1 MFKNFFR
8 DSVGFTVANICVKA
22 LNIILVPIY
31 IRYLSFDDYGAFELI
46 TTLTVIFVVV
56 VTLELTQSII
66 RFVPDNESNEILQR
80 SYISSAVHT
89 ILFSCLIFVFLVYFF
104 SPWISNILFKSLSY
118 SQTIKLIGPII
129 ALQALNYSIAVTFRS
144 KREFSSAIFHSLMVA
159 SFVGGFGIV
168 FLISSSGNLNQFL
181 LGQIIGGSA
190 SVLIGFYKIR
200 SLIFY
205 KINWLIVKQIVSFSF
220 PLILS
225 GIAIHLSTFADRL
238 IINELLS
245 LESLAVY
252 GIAAKAASLVTI
264 VISGVQG
271 TLAPHFISSWN
282 SSSGLRSLSQI
293 FFIYLILS
301 IFLLFF
307 LYVFGEHIIIFLG
320 TNKAASGV
328 DVLLILASSA
338 VINGLNIFLF
348 GLIKSLKTSILS
360 LIYLCTAI
368 LNIVLN
374 YYFISEFG
382 ILGAAIATLIATSI
396 GFLVHFYFSS
406 KHLKLP
412 FSSLIPICFI
422 ITLLGFNFFYAY
434 IS

>member
-56 VTLELTQSII
+56 VTLELTQSIV

-89 ILFSCLIFVFLVYFF
+89 ILFSCLIFVLLVYFF
-104 SPWISNILFKSLSY
+104 SPWISNFLFKTLSY

-159 SFVGGFGIV
+159 SFIGGFGIV

-181 LGQIIGGSA
+181 LGQIIGGSVA
-190 SVLIGFYKIR
+190 VLIGFYKIR

-382 ILGAAIATLIATSI
+382 ILGAATATLISTSI

-412 FSSLIPICFI
+412 FSSFIPICFI
-422 ITLLGFNFFYAY
+422 ITMLSFNILY
-434 IS
+434 IYL